1 MLGPLVSPGPHL
13 GEGRVL
19 AQVQV
24 PAEVAVPADDFG
36 EHVGAARV
44 PKLGCLRE
52 LAHLKEAQ
60 QVPAQFVH
68 LVGDVGI
75 QGKDL

>member
-1 MLGPLVSPGPHL
+1 MAPGKRLYL

-19 AQVQV
+19 AEVQV

-36 EHVGAARV
+36 EHVGTARV
-44 PKLGCLRE
+44 PKLGFFRE
-52 LAHLKEAQ
+52 LAHLNEAQ

-68 LVGDVGI
+68 LVGYVGI
-75 QGKDL
+75 QRQNLQE

>member
-1 MLGPLVSPGPHL
+1 MGNVIDQPSSTAMLGPLVSPGKRLHL

-24 PAEVAVPADDFG
+24 PAEVAVPADDFR

-44 PKLGCLRE
+44 PKLSC
-52 LAHLKEAQ
+52 
-60 QVPAQFVH
+60 F
-68 LVGDVGI
+68 
-75 QGKDL
+75 